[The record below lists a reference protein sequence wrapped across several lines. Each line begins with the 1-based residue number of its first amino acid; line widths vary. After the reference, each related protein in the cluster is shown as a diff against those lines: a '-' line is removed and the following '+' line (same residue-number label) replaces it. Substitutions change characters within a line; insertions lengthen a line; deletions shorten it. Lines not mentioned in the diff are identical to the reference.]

1 MPCCD
6 RMMIAHKTDREL
18 PALWHGAV
26 DRFTVKV
33 RFEVVKRQISHGL
46 AGLARRTSD
55 VRSQD
60 YVGNRAQG
68 FWYVGLVFKH
78 IQTSTCDDA
87 VLEGVDQ
94 SFLVDHGAAR
104 DVDQNSLWA

>member
-46 AGLARRTSD
+46 AGLAGGASD
-55 VRSQD
+55 VGCQD
-60 YVGNRAQG
+60 DMGNRAQG
-68 FWYVGLVFKH
+68 FWYVGFVFKH
-78 IQTSTCDDA
+78 IQSSA
-87 VLEGVDQ
+87 SNLP
-94 SFLVDHGAAR
+94 
-104 DVDQNSLWA
+104 